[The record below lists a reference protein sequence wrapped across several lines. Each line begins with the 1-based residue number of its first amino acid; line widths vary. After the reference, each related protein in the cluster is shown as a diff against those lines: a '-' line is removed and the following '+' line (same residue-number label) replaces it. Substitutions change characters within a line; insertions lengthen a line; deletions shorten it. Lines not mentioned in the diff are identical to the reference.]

1 VPLLATHRHRILA
14 LLRHA
19 RNRLGQQAGDRRE
32 AHPNQKPN
40 PNPDPNPSPCPNP
53 NPYPN
58 ANPEQLTLFD
68 VERGCLAPWSARNAA
83 PLPAIAGRPEVVS
96 RIVFN
101 PARPDA
107 LVLCAQSWLCHVS
120 LAETGGFGDGPA
132 RQPDTAD
139 TAGSD
144 TDGAEGAAVPS
155 TEGKRRRIGL
165 ESRKRKVD
173 RRRQPGGSRYK
184 ASEDGAEGEGVAEE
198 SSNGA
203 ARAAAPENSAD
214 GTPGTPRR
222 GARVAGAAACRMVT
236 RYGPM
241 LLFDFLAEDTAL
253 VLERPWLRVMASFP
267 PTLHR
272 ARFGT

>member
-1 VPLLATHRHRILA
+1 M
-14 LLRHA
+14 
-19 RNRLGQQAGDRRE
+19 
-32 AHPNQKPN
+32 PN
-40 PNPDPNPSPCPNP
+40 PNRYP
-53 NPYPN
+53 NPYPK
-58 ANPEQLTLFD
+58 QLTLFD
-68 VERGCLAPWSARNAA
+68 VERGCLAPWSARNAV

-132 RQPDTAD
+132 RQPDTA
-139 TAGSD
+139 GSD

-184 ASEDGAEGEGVAEE
+184 PPKERAEGGGVAEE
-198 SSNGA
+198 SANSAAGAATAENGA
-203 ARAAAPENSAD
+203 A
-214 GTPGTPRR
+214 GTPSTPRR
-222 GARVAGAAACRMVT
+222 SARSAGAAACRMVT

-253 VLERPWLRVMASFP
+253 VLERPWLRVMESFP

>member
-1 VPLLATHRHRILA
+1 MPLLAAHRHRILA
-14 LLRHA
+14 VLRHA
-19 RNRLGQQAGDRRE
+19 RNRLGQQAGDRHE
-32 AHPNQKPN
+32 ANPNPKPN
-40 PNPDPNPSPCPNP
+40 PNPNPNP

-58 ANPEQLTLFD
+58 PNPHPNPNPKQLTLFD

-132 RQPDTAD
+132 RQLDTAD

-155 TEGKRRRIGL
+155 TESKRRRIGL

-184 ASEDGAEGEGVAEE
+184 PPEDGAEGGGVAEE

-203 ARAAAPENSAD
+203 ARVAAAENGAD

-222 GARVAGAAACRMVT
+222 GGRAAGAAACRMVT

-253 VLERPWLRVMASFP
+253 VLERPWLRVMESFP